1 MNPRIINLLD
11 FEYPSILHNNESEQL
26 LMKALNSRKTKLV
39 LRKTKVVL
47 NQNTVPKP
55 VNNKYKTPVNKNKN
69 KKQNTKNKS
78 STKKQTLGE
87 LGYTSKVKDSL
98 RKDILKKAIKY
109 FGPNDTIKKLNR
121 LIQMHSNNNPPVAS
135 IFYNDLLYVKTLQ

>member
-26 LMKALNSRKTKLV
+26 LMKAVNSRKTKLV

-55 VNNKYKTPVNKNKN
+55 VHKYKTPVNKNKN

-121 LIQMHSNNNPPVAS
+121 LIQMHSNSNPTVAS
-135 IFYNDLLYVKTLQ
+135 IFHNDLLFVKALQ

>member
-1 MNPRIINLLD
+1 MIPRIINLLD

-26 LMKALNSRKTKLV
+26 LMKAVNSRKTKLV

-47 NQNTVPKP
+47 NQNITKP
-55 VNNKYKTPVNKNKN
+55 VNKYKTPVNKNKN
-69 KKQNTKNKS
+69 VKNKN
-78 STKKQTLGE
+78 STNKQTLGE

-121 LIQMHSNNNPPVAS
+121 LVQMHSNNNPPIAS
-135 IFYNDLLYVKTLQ
+135 IFYNDLLYVKALQ

>member
-26 LMKALNSRKTKLV
+26 LMKAVNSRKTKLV

-55 VNNKYKTPVNKNKN
+55 VNKYKTPVNKNKN
-69 KKQNTKNKS
+69 KNKNKTPE
-78 STKKQTLGE
+78 TK
-87 LGYTSKVKDSL
+87 V
-98 RKDILKKAIKY
+98 
-109 FGPNDTIKKLNR
+109 
-121 LIQMHSNNNPPVAS
+121 
-135 IFYNDLLYVKTLQ
+135 LQKNKH

>member
-11 FEYPSILHNNESEQL
+11 FEYPSILHTNESEQL
-26 LMKALNSRKTKLV
+26 LMKAVNSRKTKLV
-39 LRKTKVVL
+39 LKKTKVVL

-55 VNNKYKTPVNKNKN
+55 VNKTPVNKNKNKN
-69 KKQNTKNKS
+69 KKQNTKNKT

-121 LIQMHSNNNPPVAS
+121 LVQMHSNNNPPIAS
-135 IFYNDLLYVKTLQ
+135 IFYNDLLYVKALQ